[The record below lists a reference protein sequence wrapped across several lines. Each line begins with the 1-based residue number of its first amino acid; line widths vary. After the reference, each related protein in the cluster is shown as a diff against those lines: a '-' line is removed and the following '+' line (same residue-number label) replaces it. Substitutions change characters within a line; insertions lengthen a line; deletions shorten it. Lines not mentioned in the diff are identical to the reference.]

1 MGAWVH
7 GLSLLF
13 VAVMGYAAHRASL
26 CTVRAVAAVMRDGRA
41 DMLLAFGKAVLW
53 AAAVSG
59 VLLTVFDL
67 PGPVVLAREPA
78 GFAIAG
84 GFLFGAGA
92 AINGGCSLSTLTRLA
107 DGDRSMLLT
116 LAAFAAGVAAWSAFE
131 AAGQA
136 TTLSALASPWKSR
149 QPWMPVAFAILVIW
163 CSSEAFSLSGI
174 ATPAGSLPSRA
185 SSYPLPLAAALLGIG
200 GGMLYGVE
208 GAWSYTNFLRASI
221 SRAWGPEAGPGAF
234 HALLVLALLGGMFL
248 AARGRASRPP
258 RPALAEVWRARV
270 AGGALMGIG
279 GALVPGG
286 NDTLLLAAIP
296 TFSLQ
301 AILSYAALLAGM
313 TATLAVRNMTGR
325 RRAVPV
331 TGAEIAMSTGTDA
344 QSRCKADGA
353 AGGS

>member
-84 GFLFGAGA
+84 GFLFGAG
-92 AINGGCSLSTLTRLA
+92 
-107 DGDRSMLLT
+107 
-116 LAAFAAGVAAWSAFE
+116 AWSAFE